1 VPIYLTGNDVTSLLT
16 MDDAVSAVEA
26 GFRALADGQA
36 SNVPRTRLRLPN
48 GAFNMMSAAAPGLG
62 VMGLKA
68 YGVGGGRR
76 GGFHVQL
83 SSTETGELL
92 AIMEASALGQI
103 RTGAASGV
111 ATKYMARED
120 ATTVGVIGAGYQSR
134 GQLEAVCAVRD
145 IVRVKVFSPT
155 ESRRETYAS
164 EMSERLGVE
173 VVAVEDAET
182 CVRDSDIVPVITD
195 ASEPVIRGEW
205 LDSGSHVNAAGAN
218 SSTRRELDNE
228 AVRRADVIATDD
240 IAQAKTEC
248 GDLLTA
254 IDAGVIRWENV
265 RGLAEVIAGVT
276 PGRNSDDDV
285 TLFESQG
292 IALEDIAV
300 AKHVYELA
308 RNQGVGVEL

>member
-1 VPIYLTGNDVTSLLT
+1 MPIYLTGNDVTSLLT

-276 PGRNSDDDV
+276 PGRNADDDV